1 MNPFRRRRRTRRDM
15 IVLGGWLF
23 ADLLLGLAMIFLVA
37 NTAGSPPPTPTP
49 TPTPNLL
56 ATAEA
61 SFAAELALQRAT
73 EDALESDLAL
83 LEQSTLQTAQA
94 RQSDED
100 ARNLAATQTA
110 EAEAT
115 EAALTDAQLATREAQ
130 ATQDAIAARATI
142 AAFATES
149 ASSDADEALIVSDL
163 ATVSAQATTVAQQID
178 QQATEQAEIAAIATE
193 NASTGANSQATIAS
207 LESSRTDAENA
218 LATSQAQQANFQ
230 ATTEALESQ
239 QAEAAATNAALL
251 ELAQANSISS
261 SSVEE
266 IIQVDLGGVVSG
278 DADAIQAAEQEISET
293 FQPYVDAECR
303 AGFVFIS
310 ARAPTIGEGV
320 ALSDA
325 VYDLL
330 GPTVPEVFS
339 ETGTEGVALPETS
352 PSGEV
357 FLQLFLNSGCSLLEE
372 E

>member
-49 TPTPNLL
+49 TATPDQL

-61 SFAAELALQRAT
+61 SFAAQNASQRAT
-73 EDALESDLAL
+73 EEALESDLAL
-83 LEQSTLQTAQA
+83 LEQSSLQTAQA
-94 RQSDED
+94 QD
-100 ARNLAATQTA
+100 ANSLAATQTA

-115 EAALTDAQLATREAQ
+115 EAALSDSELATREAQ
-130 ATQDAIAARATI
+130 STQDALGAQATI
-142 AAFATES
+142 AAFATEI
-149 ASSDADEALIVSDL
+149 ASSDADQSAAAAEL
-163 ATVSAQATTVAQQID
+163 ATISAQATTVSQQVD
-178 QQATEQAEIAAIATE
+178 AQATEQAEVSAIATA
-193 NASTGANSQATIAS
+193 NADSGANTQATIAA
-207 LESSRTDAENA
+207 LESSQSTSADA
-218 LATSQAQQANFQ
+218 LATAEAQQANFQ
-230 ATTEALESQ
+230 ATIDASEAEQ
-239 QAEAAATNAALL
+239 ANAEATSAALL
-251 ELAQANSISS
+251 DQAQSNAISS

-266 IIQVDLGGVVSG
+266 VIQVDLGGVISG
-278 DADAIQAAEQEISET
+278 DSGAIADAEELIAET
-293 FQPYVDAECR
+293 FQPYVEADCR

-325 VYDLL
+325 VFELL

-339 ETGTEGVALPETS
+339 ETGSEGVAFPETS

-357 FLQLFLNSGCSLLEE
+357 FLQLFLNSGCGLLDTSS
-372 E
+372 